1 MTHRFTLPVGA
12 FAALASF
19 ALITGC
25 SSDATKP
32 GNFANMRI
40 VNASASTGPITA
52 INENRNVQANV
63 AFQTPAGAGSCG
75 TVEEGSSELVS
86 FVLAGTN
93 TGIGSVTM
101 SIAANANYTAVF
113 FGPNNVGVFQESFTT
128 PASGNNDIRFVNATG
143 SAGDIYLSTPGANLT
158 LPGTTPTV
166 SNLAAGQAST
176 ATQFSNGRTEIRM
189 FNVGQNTGTPRV
201 DFTIAGLPNNIG
213 TIVLTTPPAGQTSP
227 TAFVV
232 GSCAH

>member
-12 FAALASF
+12 LAALASF

-40 VNASASTGPITA
+40 VNASASTGPISAT
-52 INENRNVQANV
+52 NENRTVQAGV
-63 AFQTPAGAGSCG
+63 AFQTPSGAGGCG
-75 TVEEGSSELVS
+75 TVEEGSSEQVN
-86 FVLAGTN
+86 FVLAGTQ
-93 TGIGSVTM
+93 TGLAQVTM
-101 SIAANANYTAVF
+101 QVVANSNYTAVF

-128 PASGNNDIRFVNATG
+128 PAAGNNDIRFVNATG
-143 SAGDIYLSTPGANLT
+143 SAGDVYLTTPGASLS
-158 LPGTTPTV
+158 GVSPTV
-166 SNLAAGQAST
+166 ANLAAGQASST
-176 ATQFSNGRTEIRM
+176 GQISNGRTEIRM
-189 FNVGQNTGTPRV
+189 FNVGVNTGTPRV
-201 DFTIAGLPNNIG
+201 DFTIAGMPNNTG
-213 TIVLTTPPAGQTSP
+213 TVILTVPPAGQTSP

>member
-12 FAALASF
+12 LTALASF

-40 VNASASTGPITA
+40 VNASASTGPISAT
-52 INENRNVQANV
+52 NENRTVQAGV
-63 AFQTPAGAGSCG
+63 AFQTPAGAGGCG
-75 TVEEGSSELVS
+75 TVEEGSSEAVN
-86 FVLAGTN
+86 FVLAGTQA
-93 TGIGSVTM
+93 GLASVTM
-101 SIAANANYTAVF
+101 QIVANTNYTAVF

-128 PASGNNDIRFVNATG
+128 PTAGNNDIRFVNATG
-143 SAGDIYLSTPGANLT
+143 SAGDVYLTTPGASLA
-158 LPGTTPTV
+158 GTSPTI
-166 SNLAAGQAST
+166 SNLAAGQASST
-176 ATQFSNGRTEIRM
+176 GQFSNGRTEIRM
-189 FNVGQNTGTPRV
+189 FNVGVNSGTPRV
-201 DFTIAGLPNNIG
+201 DFTIAGLPNNTG
-213 TIVLTTPPAGQTSP
+213 TVVLTVPPAGQTSP